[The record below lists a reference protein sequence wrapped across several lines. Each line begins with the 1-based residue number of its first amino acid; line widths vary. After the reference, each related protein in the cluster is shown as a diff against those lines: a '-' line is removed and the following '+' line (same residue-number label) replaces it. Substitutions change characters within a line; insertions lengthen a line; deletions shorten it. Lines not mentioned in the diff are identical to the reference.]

1 MVWSAS
7 TWSPRALTP
16 LFVWTTA
23 QPSTTPHHTTNR
35 KQIPNGAVRLH
46 LSSSIRCVLAR
57 WRQTDTHTHT
67 LNAGNNRPILLK
79 HFVANTRAPPTIFTR
94 ARARGLC
101 ILWCSGAV
109 PPRAVPGPREMIA
122 LKSEPHN
129 HSTANYSCWVLE
141 CTAGG
146 LLWLAKVTW
155 DARGGA
161 WVYTI
166 RLGSLGVCVYWD
178 HLDTYLMHIAARVC
192 GTVETVTSARN
203 TCATANDEMGKSSW
217 KFWVHAPLIPCVQV
231 VRKLLGRADYTM
243 AQAKGNIVA
252 GRDGAGEL
260 SPSQSN
266 SLGVL
271 CGGKLARGW
280 SLTIK
285 LVRRWRAFFVYYM
298 YIFG

>member
-1 MVWSAS
+1 MA
-7 TWSPRALTP
+7 P
-16 LFVWTTA
+16 
-23 QPSTTPHHTTNR
+23 NR
-35 KQIPNGAVRLH
+35 H
-46 LSSSIRCVLAR
+46 
-57 WRQTDTHTHT
+57 THTHT

-243 AQAKGNIVA
+243 ALAKGEYS
-252 GRDGAGEL
+252 GRKGW
-260 SPSQSN
+260 
-266 SLGVL
+266 
-271 CGGKLARGW
+271 RGRVV
-280 SLTIK
+280 SITIK
-285 LVRRWRAFFVYYM
+285 LAWSFVRRQTRSWLVFNDQTCTKMTRVLRILYVYIWLRA
-298 YIFG
+298 